1 MKVFISTTTF
11 GKHSEK
17 PLELLKE
24 KGFEYDLNPHGRK
37 LTEEEITDILRS
49 GTYSGIIAGTEPLTG
64 AALEKADGL
73 KVISRVGVGLDNVD
87 MAAAEK
93 LEIKVRNTPSVL
105 IDSVAEM
112 TLGLILASL
121 RRIASMDRNLRKGTW
136 KKEMGVL
143 FTGKTLGIIGLGQI
157 GARVAELAKT
167 FGAEVIFSDL
177 NDIKTQDY
185 RQVSIDELLQSSDI
199 ISVHLSSKEELIS
212 EKEISK
218 MKDGVILVNTAR
230 GGVVNEDALYEG
242 LSSGKIAHAALDVY
256 GTEPY
261 SGKLMELE
269 NITLTPHAGS
279 YAKEARITMEFE
291 AVKNLVKE
299 FGV

>member
-11 GKHSEK
+11 GEHSEK

-64 AALEKADGL
+64 AVLEKADGL

-136 KKEMGVL
+136 KKEMGTL

-157 GARVAELAKT
+157 GTRVAELAKT

-230 GGVVNEDALYEG
+230 GGVISEDALYEG

-256 GTEPY
+256 GAEPY
-261 SGKLMELE
+261 SGKLTELE

-279 YAKEARITMEFE
+279 YAKEARITMELE
-291 AVKNLVKE
+291 AVKNLVEE